1 MPKAVRVVPYD
12 PTWPQRFAE
21 ERDRLAALLG
31 DTCIAIHHIGST
43 AIPGASNAFGSLA
56 IPSTINSHRV
66 TTIEVGAFADCTSL
80 TSVTIPDSVTTIGD
94 GAFADCT
101 SLTSVTIP
109 ESVTEIESYTFSD
122 CTRLTSVTIPN
133 GVTVIGWGAFEGCTS
148 LTSVTIPDSVTTI
161 GYDAFKG
168 CTNLRHAYII
178 FNKARDIAPTAFE
191 DSTTKIVLWPLAEIL
206 SWVYVGAGI
215 LLVGS
220 VILWIWWRKRKARA
234 RQ

>member
-80 TSVTIPDSVTTIGD
+80 TSVTIPDSVTTIED

>member
-66 TTIEVGAFADCTSL
+66 TTIEDGTFADCTSL
-80 TSVTIPDSVTTIGD
+80 TSVTIPDSVTTIKD

-122 CTRLTSVTIPN
+122 CTRLTSVTIPDS
-133 GVTVIGWGAFEGCTS
+133 VTTIRDSAFVGCTS